1 MKTFN
6 EIYFQPELWLK
17 AGFLKRLLIRQD
29 LHIIL
34 TGAGTS
40 EYVGEALEGSL
51 QCCSGKIIFNK
62 IITLSF
68 NNKK

>member
-6 EIYFQPELWLK
+6 EIYFEPELWLK
-17 AGFLKRLLIRQD
+17 AGFLKRLLSQQD

-34 TGAGTS
+34 TGAGIS
-40 EYVGEALEGSL
+40 EFVGEALEGPL
-51 QCCSGKIIFNK
+51 QCCSGKILFKK